1 VARGGRRE
9 GAGRPWGSRD
19 RVKRRSASIA
29 EIATRDALAFMQTN
43 DMQIFEG
50 DSVAFLISVYRNE
63 RLPLRERMAAAMAV
77 SPYERVRLTAVD
89 MRIRGANG
97 RSGWNPGG
105 NDKDPEEV
113 RHKALRLIEVR
124 WQEAHEAMIEKA
136 KAGFALIKQDR
147 IYREPD
153 VLLSPLTPAPPPR
166 HEPHVVDVEPT
177 VVEREPE
184 KVPPLFSSF
193 DSCVSPDTE
202 RRSSKTVAEVVMHP
216 EPAEQFYVRVKAP
229 AGIGAVQTFSNRH
242 LTVGLDGIVGM
253 SEEDA
258 ACLIPAGWIKLADG
272 AATT

>member
-89 MRIRGANG
+89 MRIREPE
-97 RSGWNPGG
+97 W
-105 NDKDPEEV
+105 NDKDAREKVLHALQRLAEV
-113 RHKALRLIEVR
+113 HRQK
-124 WQEAHEAMIEKA
+124 AHEAMIEKA

-153 VLLSPLTPAPPPR
+153 VLLSPSTPAPPPR

-184 KVPPLFSSF
+184 KLPPLSQQLRLMRF
-193 DSCVSPDTE
+193 P
-202 RRSSKTVAEVVMHP
+202 
-216 EPAEQFYVRVKAP
+216 
-229 AGIGAVQTFSNRH
+229 
-242 LTVGLDGIVGM
+242 
-253 SEEDA
+253 
-258 ACLIPAGWIKLADG
+258 
-272 AATT
+272 

>member
-1 VARGGRRE
+1 MARGGRRE

-89 MRIRGANG
+89 MRIRSANG
-97 RSGWNPGG
+97 RSGWNPGW
-105 NDKDPEEV
+105 NDKDAEEV
-113 RHKALRLIEVR
+113 KHKAVRLIEAR
-124 WQEAHEAMIEKA
+124 RQEAHEAMIEKA
-136 KAGFALIKQDR
+136 KAGFALIKQDH

-153 VLLSPLTPAPPPR
+153 VWWSPSTPAPPPR

-184 KVPPLFSSF
+184 KSRA
-193 DSCVSPDTE
+193 T
-202 RRSSKTVAEVVMHP
+202 
-216 EPAEQFYVRVKAP
+216 
-229 AGIGAVQTFSNRH
+229 
-242 LTVGLDGIVGM
+242 
-253 SEEDA
+253 
-258 ACLIPAGWIKLADG
+258 LIPLTDCLNQK
-272 AATT
+272 

>member
-50 DSVAFLISVYRNE
+50 DSVAFLISVSRNKQ
-63 RLPLRERMAAAMAV
+63 LPLRERMAAAMAV

-89 MRIRGANG
+89 MRIR
-97 RSGWNPGG
+97 
-105 NDKDPEEV
+105 DPEWNDEDAREKVIHALDRLAEV
-113 RHKALRLIEVR
+113 HQ
-124 WQEAHEAMIEKA
+124 QEAHEAMIEKA

-153 VLLSPLTPAPPPR
+153 VLLSPSTPAPPPR

-184 KVPPLFSSF
+184 KVPPLSQQLRFMRF
-193 DSCVSPDTE
+193 PWHG
-202 RRSSKTVAEVVMHP
+202 AEI
-216 EPAEQFYVRVKAP
+216 F
-229 AGIGAVQTFSNRH
+229 
-242 LTVGLDGIVGM
+242 
-253 SEEDA
+253 
-258 ACLIPAGWIKLADG
+258 
-272 AATT
+272 

>member
-1 VARGGRRE
+1 MSSTSSAIIRHQVARGGRRE

-89 MRIRGANG
+89 MRIRGANA
-97 RSGWNPGG
+97 RSGWNPEW
-105 NDKDPEEV
+105 NDKDAEKV
-113 RHKALRLIEVR
+113 RHAALRRIEVHR
-124 WQEAHEAMIEKA
+124 QEAHEAMIEKA
-136 KAGFALIKQDR
+136 KAGFALIKQVR

-153 VLLSPLTPAPPPR
+153 VLLSPSTPAPPPR

-202 RRSSKTVAEVVMHP
+202 RRSSIG
-216 EPAEQFYVRVKAP
+216 FY
-229 AGIGAVQTFSNRH
+229 
-242 LTVGLDGIVGM
+242 
-253 SEEDA
+253 
-258 ACLIPAGWIKLADG
+258 
-272 AATT
+272 

>member
-89 MRIRGANG
+89 MRIRDTNS
-97 RSGWNPGG
+97 RSGWNPGW
-105 NDKDPEEV
+105 NDKDAAEEL
-113 RHKALRLIEVR
+113 RHVALRAIEVHR
-124 WQEAHEAMIEKA
+124 QKAHEAMIEKA

-153 VLLSPLTPAPPPR
+153 VLLSPSTPAPPPR

-184 KVPPLFSSF
+184 KLPPLSQQLRLMRF
-193 DSCVSPDTE
+193 P
-202 RRSSKTVAEVVMHP
+202 
-216 EPAEQFYVRVKAP
+216 
-229 AGIGAVQTFSNRH
+229 
-242 LTVGLDGIVGM
+242 
-253 SEEDA
+253 
-258 ACLIPAGWIKLADG
+258 
-272 AATT
+272 